1 MRRPAC
7 GPAAAPFED
16 ASFDAA
22 VCSLVLCSVP
32 RQASALAE
40 LRRVLRRGGELR
52 FFEHVRSPTPQG
64 APPRRARSLPHLAE
78 ARGRLPLCARHP
90 RRDPGTRLSDPTRP
104 QRRCRPALGNR
115 QPAPAR
121 PGTRGLVVPPR
132 APAAQLATGAGAT
145 ATWSSC
151 SRGIP
156 ERRVSSARWKTVTR
170 CASRMILGVVDNRD
184 TRSSSCVVRGTSPQ

>member
-52 FFEHVRSPTPQG
+52 FFEHVRSP
-64 APPRRARSLPHLAE
+64 APRKARLQDGLDRSRIWPRLAGGCHCARDTHAAIQAHGFRIRHVRSVDVGPRWVIANPHLL
-78 ARGRLPLCARHP
+78 GR
-90 RRDPGTRLSDPTRP
+90 
-104 QRRCRPALGNR
+104 AL
-115 QPAPAR
+115 
-121 PGTRGLVVPPR
+121 
-132 APAAQLATGAGAT
+132 AA
-145 ATWSSC
+145 
-151 SRGIP
+151 
-156 ERRVSSARWKTVTR
+156 
-170 CASRMILGVVDNRD
+170 
-184 TRSSSCVVRGTSPQ
+184 